1 MMQVRPRVLPGNWP
15 KCCHELWF
23 HLARNTP
30 GGAVGQ
36 RPPHV
41 ASHMTPFDDTSASQR
56 PPPPPDPWA
65 QVGLALVLL
74 AIDPKGL
81 RGLWLRGR
89 AGPVRDR
96 VMDALAPLSPRKLH
110 PFMPEDALSGG
121 LDLSATL
128 ALNSLQRHDGLLSR
142 DGFLMLTMAE
152 RCPPGLAVRLGQALD
167 ARPGLALIALDEAA
181 EEGEGLPQA
190 LADRLALFLDIGG
203 FGWSDTA
210 EIQLDA
216 SRIAAAQARLGVI
229 PLSPDALEQLT
240 RVAHGLAIDSLRAPW
255 LALIA
260 ARAHAAWRG
269 GQALSEDDLRVGV
282 ELVLAQRAR
291 ALPQDA
297 PPDETPPPPEP
308 PENDPD
314 ESRERDSTEPQIPDD
329 LLIDAAFAALPPG
342 LLARLQAAKAA
353 RAAAG
358 NSGAGAVRKSMARG
372 RPIPSRPGKP
382 GSGARVDV
390 IATLRQAAPWQP
402 MRRAARADPPEGRL
416 LLMPDDIRIKRY
428 RDRTDRVLIFVVDAS
443 GSAAVARLAEAKG
456 AVEIMLAEAYSARDH
471 VALVTFRGDTAELAL
486 PPTRSLVQAKRRL
499 AGLPGGGATPLA
511 GAMQVAFE
519 AALQARGRGMS
530 PTLAFLTDGRGN
542 IALDGTAN
550 RVQAAED
557 ATTLARAIA
566 ARAIP
571 ALVIDTSLRPKPQLS
586 ELTATMNAMR
596 IVLPRAD
603 ARAMA
608 ATLGAALGS

>member
-1 MMQVRPRVLPGNWP
+1 MRV
-15 KCCHELWF
+15 
-23 HLARNTP
+23 
-30 GGAVGQ
+30 
-36 RPPHV
+36 
-41 ASHMTPFDDTSASQR
+41 
-56 PPPPPDPWA
+56 
-65 QVGLALVLL
+65 
-74 AIDPKGL
+74 
-81 RGLWLRGR
+81 
-89 AGPVRDR
+89 
-96 VMDALAPLSPRKLH
+96 
-110 PFMPEDALSGG
+110 
-121 LDLSATL
+121 
-128 ALNSLQRHDGLLSR
+128 
-142 DGFLMLTMAE
+142 
-152 RCPPGLAVRLGQALD
+152 RCPPD
-167 ARPGLALIALDEAA
+167 
-181 EEGEGLPQA
+181 
-190 LADRLALFLDIGG
+190 
-203 FGWSDTA
+203 
-210 EIQLDA
+210 
-216 SRIAAAQARLGVI
+216 
-229 PLSPDALEQLT
+229 
-240 RVAHGLAIDSLRAPW
+240 
-255 LALIA
+255 
-260 ARAHAAWRG
+260 
-269 GQALSEDDLRVGV
+269 
-282 ELVLAQRAR
+282 
-291 ALPQDA
+291 DA
-297 PPDETPPPPEP
+297 PPDDTPSPPEP
-308 PENDPD
+308 PENDPEEGRD
-314 ESRERDSTEPQIPDD
+314 REQQEPQLPDD

-353 RAAAG
+353 RVGAG
-358 NSGAGAVRKSMARG
+358 NSGAGAVRKSLARG

-390 IATLRQAAPWQP
+390 IATLRQAAPWQA
-402 MRRAARADPPEGRL
+402 MRRAARPDAPADRL

-519 AALQARGRGMS
+519 AALQARARGMA

-550 RVQAAED
+550 RAQAAED

-586 ELTATMNAMR
+586 DLAATMKATR
-596 IVLPRAD
+596 IALPRAD

-608 ATLGAALGS
+608 TTLGAALGD

>member
-1 MMQVRPRVLPGNWP
+1 
-15 KCCHELWF
+15 
-23 HLARNTP
+23 
-30 GGAVGQ
+30 
-36 RPPHV
+36 
-41 ASHMTPFDDTSASQR
+41 MTPFDDTSGPNR
-56 PPPPPDPWA
+56 PTPPPDPWA

-74 AIDPKGL
+74 AVDPAGL

-96 VMDALAPLSPRKLH
+96 VLAALAPLAPRKLH
-110 PFMPEDALSGG
+110 PFMAEDALSGG

-128 ALNSLQRHDGLLSR
+128 ALNTLQRHEGLLNR
-142 DGFLMLTMAE
+142 DGVLTLTMAE
-152 RCPPGLAVRLGQALD
+152 RCPPGLSVRLGQALD
-167 ARPGLALIALDEAA
+167 ARPGLALVALDEAA

-190 LADRLALFLDIGG
+190 LSDRLALFLDIDA
-203 FGWSDTA
+203 FGWSGSTDLALDMPCIAKARARLATIPLTA
-210 EIQLDA
+210 E
-216 SRIAAAQARLGVI
+216 
-229 PLSPDALEQLT
+229 ALEQLT

-255 LALIA
+255 LALMA

-269 GQALSEDDLRVGV
+269 VTELSEDDLRVAV

-291 ALPQDA
+291 ALPQEA
-297 PPDETPPPPEP
+297 PPDDTPPPPEP
-308 PENDPD
+308 PEDDPEEGRD
-314 ESRERDSTEPQIPDD
+314 RDSQEPQIPDD
-329 LLIDAAFAALPPG
+329 LLIDAAFSALPPG

-353 RAAAG
+353 RAGAG
-358 NSGAGAVRKSMARG
+358 NSGAGARRKSLARG

-390 IATLRQAAPWQP
+390 IATLRQAAPWQAV
-402 MRRAARADPPEGRL
+402 RRSARPDAQPGRL

-428 RDRTDRVLIFVVDAS
+428 QDPTDRVLIFVVDAS

-471 VALVTFRGDTAELAL
+471 VALVTFRGETAELAL

-511 GAMQVAFE
+511 GAMQVALN
-519 AALQARGRGMS
+519 AALQARARGMS

-542 IALDGTAN
+542 IALDGSAN
-550 RVQAAED
+550 RAQAGED

-571 ALVIDTSLRPKPQLS
+571 SLVIDTSLRPKPLLS
-586 ELTATMNAMR
+586 ELSAAMGATR
-596 IVLPRAD
+596 IALPRAD

-608 ATLGAALGS
+608 QTLGAALGG

>member
-1 MMQVRPRVLPGNWP
+1 
-15 KCCHELWF
+15 
-23 HLARNTP
+23 
-30 GGAVGQ
+30 
-36 RPPHV
+36 
-41 ASHMTPFDDTSASQR
+41 MTPFDDTSGPNR
-56 PPPPPDPWA
+56 PTPPPDPWA

-74 AIDPKGL
+74 AVDPAGL

-96 VMDALAPLSPRKLH
+96 VLASLAPLAPRKLH
-110 PFMPEDALSGG
+110 PFMAEDALSGG

-128 ALNSLQRHDGLLSR
+128 ALNTLQRHEGLLDC
-142 DGFLMLTMAE
+142 DGVLTLTMAE
-152 RCPPGLAVRLGQALD
+152 RCPPGLSVRLGQALD
-167 ARPGLALIALDEAA
+167 ARPGLALVALDEAA

-190 LADRLALFLDIGG
+190 LSDRLALFLDIDA
-203 FGWSDTA
+203 FGWSGSTDLA
-210 EIQLDA
+210 LEMP
-216 SRIAAAQARLGVI
+216 RIAQARARLAAI
-229 PLSPDALEQLT
+229 PLTAEALEQLT

-255 LALIA
+255 LALMA

-269 GQALSEDDLRVGV
+269 VTELSEDDLRVAV

-291 ALPQDA
+291 ALPQDEA
-297 PPDETPPPPEP
+297 PPDDTPPPPEP
-308 PENDPD
+308 PEDDPEEGRD
-314 ESRERDSTEPQIPDD
+314 RDSQDPQIPDD
-329 LLIDAAFAALPPG
+329 LLIDAAFAALPAG

-353 RAAAG
+353 RAGAG
-358 NSGAGAVRKSMARG
+358 NSGAGARRNSLARG

-390 IATLRQAAPWQP
+390 IATLRQAAPWQA
-402 MRRAARADPPEGRL
+402 MRRAARPDAQAGRL

-428 RDRTDRVLIFVVDAS
+428 QDRTDRVLIFVVDAS

-471 VALVTFRGDTAELAL
+471 VALVTFRGATAELAL

-511 GAMQVAFE
+511 GAMQVALN
-519 AALQARGRGMS
+519 AALQARARGMS

-542 IALDGTAN
+542 IALDGSAN
-550 RVQAAED
+550 RAQAGED
-557 ATTLARAIA
+557 ATTLARTIA

-571 ALVIDTSLRPKPQLS
+571 SLVIDTSLRPKPLLS
-586 ELTATMNAMR
+586 ELSAAMGATR
-596 IVLPRAD
+596 IALPRAD

-608 ATLGAALGS
+608 QTLGAALGG

>member
-1 MMQVRPRVLPGNWP
+1 
-15 KCCHELWF
+15 
-23 HLARNTP
+23 
-30 GGAVGQ
+30 
-36 RPPHV
+36 
-41 ASHMTPFDDTSASQR
+41 MTPFDDTSGSHR

-65 QVGLALVLL
+65 QVGLALSLL

-96 VMDALAPLSPRKLH
+96 VLAALAPLAPRKLH

-128 ALNSLQRHDGLLSR
+128 AMNSVQRHEGLLAR
-142 DGFLMLTMAE
+142 DGVLTLTMAE
-152 RCPPGLAVRLGQALD
+152 RCPPGLSVRLGQALD

-190 LADRLALFLDIGG
+190 LADRLALFLDIDA
-203 FGWSDTA
+203 FGWSDSA
-210 EIQLDA
+210 DLELDMA
-216 SRIAAAQARLGVI
+216 RIAAAQARLAVI
-229 PLSPDALEQLT
+229 PLTPDALEQLT
-240 RVAHGLAIDSLRAPW
+240 RVAAGLAIDSLRAPW
-255 LALIA
+255 LALMA
-260 ARAHAAWRG
+260 ARAHAALRG
-269 GQALSEDDLRVGV
+269 AKALEEDDLRVGV

-291 ALPQDA
+291 ALPPDDA
-297 PPDETPPPPEP
+297 PQEDSPPPPDP
-308 PENDPD
+308 PENDPEEGRD
-314 ESRERDSTEPQIPDD
+314 REEQEPQLPDD
-329 LLIDAAFAALPPG
+329 LLIEAAFAALPPG

-353 RAAAG
+353 RASAG
-358 NSGAGAVRKSMARG
+358 TSGAGAVRKSLARG

-390 IATLRQAAPWQP
+390 IATLRQAAPWQA
-402 MRRAARADPPEGRL
+402 MRRAARSGAPADRL
-416 LLMPDDIRIKRY
+416 LLMPGDIRIKRY

-471 VALVTFRGDTAELAL
+471 VALVTFRGDHAELAL

-519 AALQARGRGMS
+519 AALQARGRGMA

-550 RVQAAED
+550 RAQAGED
-557 ATTLARAIA
+557 SATLARAIA

-586 ELTATMNAMR
+586 DLAATMGATR
-596 IVLPRAD
+596 IALPRAD

-608 ATLGAALGS
+608 LSLGAALRG